1 MFLQRYENTR
11 HYRKILLSRR
21 FFLCTRLKFRKFKSG
36 RRLFWIHVYMKFIS
50 SFWLLELTHLHQAF
64 TSSTFREMK
73 RLGFCEKQNKKAI
86 IC

>member
-1 MFLQRYENTR
+1 
-11 HYRKILLSRR
+11 
-21 FFLCTRLKFRKFKSG
+21 
-36 RRLFWIHVYMKFIS
+36 MKFIS